1 MFTYRKE
8 GCDKMKLTE
17 KQTFIK
23 DLLSHYEKGATCYDI
38 IKDYSKELT
47 EKGID
52 TKKINSVNATLAS
65 LATKELVIKSKVAYN
80 DKMVT
85 LYTLKENN

>member
-1 MFTYRKE
+1 MFAYRKK

>member
-1 MFTYRKE
+1 
-8 GCDKMKLTE
+8 MKLTE
-17 KQTFIK
+17 KQLFIK

-38 IKDYSKELT
+38 IKDYSKELK
-47 EKGID
+47 EKGISTD
-52 TKKINSVNATLAS
+52 KINSVNATLAS
-65 LATKELVIKSKVAYN
+65 LATKDLVIKSKVAYN

>member
-1 MFTYRKE
+1 
-8 GCDKMKLTE
+8 MKLTE

-38 IKDYSKELT
+38 IKDYSKELK
-47 EKGID
+47 EKGISID
-52 TKKINSVNATLAS
+52 KINSVNATLSS
-65 LATKELVIKSKVAYN
+65 LATKDLVIKTKVAYN

>member
-1 MFTYRKE
+1 
-8 GCDKMKLTE
+8 MKLTE

>member
-1 MFTYRKE
+1 
-8 GCDKMKLTE
+8 MKLTE
-17 KQTFIK
+17 KQIFIK
-23 DLLSHYEKGATCYDI
+23 DLLNHYKKGATYYDI
-38 IKDYSKELT
+38 IKDNSKELN

-65 LATKELVIKSKVAYN
+65 LATKELVTKSKIAYN

>member
-1 MFTYRKE
+1 
-8 GCDKMKLTE
+8 MKLTG
-17 KQTFIK
+17 KQLFIK
-23 DLLSHYEKGATCYDI
+23 DLLSHYKKGATCYDI
-38 IKDYSKELT
+38 IKDHSKELI

-65 LATKELVIKSKVAYN
+65 LATKELVTKRKVAYN

>member
-1 MFTYRKE
+1 MFTYRKK

-23 DLLSHYEKGATCYDI
+23 GLLSHYEKGATCYDI

-65 LATKELVIKSKVAYN
+65 LATKELVTKSKVAYN

>member
-1 MFTYRKE
+1 
-8 GCDKMKLTE
+8 MKLTE

-38 IKDYSKELT
+38 IKDYSKELI

-65 LATKELVIKSKVAYN
+65 LATKELVIKSKIAYN
-80 DKMVT
+80 DKMIT

>member
-1 MFTYRKE
+1 MFTYIVK

-38 IKDYSKELT
+38 IKDYSKELI

-52 TKKINSVNATLAS
+52 AKKINSVNATLAS

-85 LYTLKENN
+85 LYTLKVNN

>member
-1 MFTYRKE
+1 
-8 GCDKMKLTE
+8 MKLTE
-17 KQTFIK
+17 KQLFIK

-65 LATKELVIKSKVAYN
+65 LATKGLVSKVKTPYN
-80 DKMVT
+80 DKLVT
-85 LYTLKENN
+85 LYTLIKENN

>member
-1 MFTYRKE
+1 
-8 GCDKMKLTE
+8 MKLTE
-17 KQTFIK
+17 KQIFIK
-23 DLLSHYEKGATCYDI
+23 DLLSHYKKGATCYDI
-38 IKDYSKELT
+38 IKDYSKELI

-65 LATKELVIKSKVAYN
+65 LATKELVTKSKIAYN
-80 DKMVT
+80 EKMVT